1 MTEGDADRT
10 LGAMELTV
18 EFGFSAAHHL
28 IEADSRCRTVHG
40 HNYKLLVTVEGP
52 VRPGDGMV
60 MDFHQLDDVVTARV
74 VDRLANIDLNTLLEC
89 PTAEQLV
96 LWIAE
101 KLEDVLPQLAAIT
114 LYETPRYF
122 VTWRRGQ

>member
-1 MTEGDADRT
+1 
-10 LGAMELTV
+10 MELTV

-28 IEADSRCRTVHG
+28 AEADSRCRTVHG

-52 VRPGDGMV
+52 VRANDGMV
-60 MDFHQLDDVVTARV
+60 MDFHELDDAVTGKVVA
-74 VDRLANIDLNTLLEC
+74 RLANSDLNQLMDC

-101 KLEDVLPQLAAIT
+101 QLEEVLPGLTSLT
-114 LYETPRYF
+114 LYETPRYH
-122 VTWRRGQ
+122 VTWKKER